1 MQLWNVDKCLP
12 GLPSNCPARAVREP
26 VMIVLVVVV
35 VVLVVSISAG
45 FEVVVV
51 DRVVDVVLVFF
62 FGRSVVVVGRGGALA
77 GSGHCTLG
85 INLQTKSKKMS
96 SLISYDQE

>member
-1 MQLWNVDKCLP
+1 MQLSNDDKCLP

-35 VVLVVSISAG
+35 DFAVSISAG
-45 FEVVVV
+45 FDVVVV
-51 DRVVDVVLVFF
+51 DRLVDVVLVFF

-85 INLQTKSKKMS
+85 INLQTKRKKMS
-96 SLISYDQE
+96 SLMSYDQE